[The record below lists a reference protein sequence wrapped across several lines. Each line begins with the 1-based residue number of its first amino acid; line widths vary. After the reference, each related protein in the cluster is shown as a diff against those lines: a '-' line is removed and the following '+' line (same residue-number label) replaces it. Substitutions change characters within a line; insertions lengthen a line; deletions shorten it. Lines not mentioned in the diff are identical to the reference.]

1 MIHDSNLL
9 FDVNK
14 PSPKAWFIVST
25 LNTLRYITIC
35 KCHRKR
41 LTDEERPLTTE
52 SELARVLSLL
62 TVTVLAMVVVLVA
75 MVVMVVGGEACCDCC
90 LLWSPRVCRD
100 PALGWTLATGLLP
113 PLRRAITATNRG
125 DIVRHCFHTAVVS
138 VVIVLPVV
146 ILS

>member
-1 MIHDSNLL
+1 M
-9 FDVNK
+9 
-14 PSPKAWFIVST
+14 
-25 LNTLRYITIC
+25 
-35 KCHRKR
+35 
-41 LTDEERPLTTE
+41 
-52 SELARVLSLL
+52 LSLL
-62 TVTVLAMVVVLVA
+62 TVTVVAMVLVVVA

-125 DIVRHCFHTAVVS
+125 DIVQHCFHTAVVS

-146 ILS
+146 IMS